1 MNHEF
6 ASKVVSLTPCA
17 GDFLVSSPIKYLLR
31 LRVLRSRPPPPTY
44 LPTYLS
50 NRLERLSSLYNTLP
64 SSTLGSTASCHNQHI
79 HISSVPTHHQQSQQS
94 SPQPRKPARGRIYS
108 INAPHL
114 QRMMDGIT
122 TPPRPSV
129 HARTMVTGTQA
140 LPAMGHETIRW
151 LVAVRGLLVFCYA
164 ATLQLPPL
172 TQWTDIQYQPSCQS
186 RNAASESKQESTARQ

>member
-1 MNHEF
+1 MSF

-31 LRVLRSRPPPPTY
+31 LRVLRSFPLHLPTY